1 MSKHVSHRK
10 ITTRNLN
17 DDEVV
22 IFEQNHYNEWGY
34 TVMSVNGKEVND
46 GAWDYLSSALK
57 ASEKYETDGS
67 RMVRKN
73 MQ

>member
-10 ITTRNLN
+10 ITTRNSKN
-17 DDEVV
+17 DAV
-22 IFEQNHYNEWGY
+22 IISEQNHYNEWGY

-57 ASEKYETDGS
+57 ASEKYG
-67 RMVRKN
+67 KN
-73 MQ
+73 N